1 MRPYFKAGSSFSFP
15 LLVYHFTAQI
25 YVSGLKNATV
35 YDFTRKHTYKLLE
48 SLAENLAEMLL
59 CSLSGLE
66 KITLKIEK
74 PWALTGHQFKRPHNV
89 VNSLYLKPADLERL
103 VKERFERYETIK
115 KTEQR
120 AEEYLV
126 DDAEV
131 VVVAYGAS
139 SRVARSAVNAARAEG
154 IKAGLIRPITLW
166 PFPTDA
172 LQRAAQHVKKFLAV
186 EMSMGQMV
194 DDVRLAIHDQ
204 KPVEF
209 YGRTGGMIPT
219 PAEVLGAV
227 KKAGGV
233 L

>member
-1 MRPYFKAGSSFSFP
+1 M
-15 LLVYHFTAQI
+15 
-25 YVSGLKNATV
+25 
-35 YDFTRKHTYKLLE
+35 
-48 SLAENLAEMLL
+48 
-59 CSLSGLE
+59 
-66 KITLKIEK
+66 
-74 PWALTGHQFKRPHNV
+74 
-89 VNSLYLKPADLERL
+89 NSLYLKPADLERL

-126 DDAEV
+126 DDADI

-194 DDVRLAIHDQ
+194 DDVRLAAECRV
-204 KPVEF
+204 PVHF
-209 YGRTGGMIPT
+209 YGRTGGVIPT
-219 PAEVLGAV
+219 PKEILGEID
-227 KKAGGV
+227 KLLK
-233 L
+233 